1 MICKITD
8 RKCKDCD
15 IIISF
20 IPRKIRCYDCHNI
33 YIENA
38 MISNKKMMTSQ
49 KQKKMK
55 IFKDKNN
62 LIIL

>member
-49 KQKKMK
+49 KQKKNEN
-55 IFKDKNN
+55 I
-62 LIIL
+62 